1 MGGSKLNPTYYS
13 LGDHTE
19 TTEVVY
25 NPSVTTYKNLLD
37 MFWKNHD
44 PTSKCTRQYMS
55 AIFYHGE
62 EQKKLAEESMK
73 TAQAQKNK
81 QLQTKVLPAG
91 TFYEAEDYH
100 QKYLLQKHPFI
111 LNALD
116 IEPGSQLNGS
126 FVAARLNG
134 YVGGYGTVQSFE
146 KELPQ
151 LELEDRIAAYV
162 RRAITHGKRVD
173 C

>member
-1 MGGSKLNPTYYS
+1 MI
-13 LGDHTE
+13 
-19 TTEVVY
+19 
-25 NPSVTTYKNLLD
+25 
-37 MFWKNHD
+37 
-44 PTSKCTRQYMS
+44 CTVELRTRNS
-55 AIFYHGE
+55 TDNFPFPN
-62 EQKKLAEESMK
+62 S
-73 TAQAQKNK
+73 
-81 QLQTKVLPAG
+81 
-91 TFYEAEDYH
+91 YH

-151 LELEDRIAAYV
+151 LELEDRIADYV